1 MSSQV
6 ILQNEYFE
14 ASFFTEHLSI
24 VATAKKP
31 FIPEGEFKSLF
42 MSIAEFLKE
51 HHAKKLIFDKRN
63 LRTFHQPSMEWY
75 HVHWKPLVAALGL
88 TKHRKILPEDNL
100 FRKSVEIGREKI
112 KKDHPNFDF
121 DALDIVY
128 VESVEEGFAK

>member
-6 ILQNEYFE
+6 ILQNEYCE
-14 ASFFTEHLSI
+14 VTFFAEHLSI

-31 FIPEGEFKSLF
+31 FIPEREFKSLF

-51 HHAKKLIFDKRN
+51 HQAKKLIFDKRN

-88 TKHRKILPEDNL
+88 TKHRKILPEDKL

>member
-1 MSSQV
+1 MVSE
-6 ILQNEYFE
+6 ILLKNDYCEVVCYPEQ
-14 ASFFTEHLSI
+14 ATV
-24 VATAKKP
+24 VATTKKR
-31 FIPEGEFKSLF
+31 FIPEGEFKKLF
-42 MSIAEFLKE
+42 MSIAEFLKT
-51 HHAKKLIFDKRN
+51 HQVNKLIFDKRE
-63 LRTFHQPSMEWY
+63 LKTFHQPSMEWY
-75 HVHWKPLVAALGL
+75 HVHWKPLVATLGL

>member
-1 MSSQV
+1 
-6 ILQNEYFE
+6 
-14 ASFFTEHLSI
+14 
-24 VATAKKP
+24 
-31 FIPEGEFKSLF
+31 

-51 HHAKKLIFDKRN
+51 HQAKKLIFDKRN

-88 TKHRKILPEDNL
+88 TKHRKILPEDKL